1 MNRWDT
7 IYKTAY
13 LPHQVL
19 PRFNEQFF
27 ESFLN
32 LKDQKT
38 YNSFHF
44 FFSMKIDLSM
54 SEGTQSKSAGFKP
67 LVLTLSKNKVTWT
80 SDSDVVFYTT
90 SMFIKFRF
98 CTQAESRKSEAT
110 SGCDKR
116 MFKLSFCLF
125 HWPLHF

>member
-13 LPHQVL
+13 LPHQVS

-32 LKDQKT
+32 LKDQTT

-54 SEGTQSKSAGFKP
+54 SEVTPSKSAGFKP
-67 LVLTLSKNKVTWT
+67 PVLTLSKNKV
-80 SDSDVVFYTT
+80 
-90 SMFIKFRF
+90 
-98 CTQAESRKSEAT
+98 A
-110 SGCDKR
+110 
-116 MFKLSFCLF
+116 
-125 HWPLHF
+125 